1 MIGAVPDWCGCLLQV
16 VAVAA
21 GVLKVEPLGELEMHT
36 ELEASLSGGL
46 HLLSFAIRFD
56 ISIKLT
62 RYIDRALAQ
71 TLVIGIL
78 YRVTHKYLNGKMRLF

>member
-1 MIGAVPDWCGCLLQV
+1 MIGAVPDWCGCWLQG

-46 HLLSFAIRFD
+46 HLFS
-56 ISIKLT
+56 SVG
-62 RYIDRALAQ
+62 Q
-71 TLVIGIL
+71 ES
-78 YRVTHKYLNGKMRLF
+78 